1 MQRRAALGVVC
12 YVGLG
17 VVVAGI
23 LLQVLPVALPPAVA
37 VRVAHNSEG
46 FVLALL
52 LAPWIQFVR
61 PRLAGRAAEWPVTL
75 AAAAAS
81 AAVGVLL
88 VATDLPSRFRTLNEA
103 FLALAALLPY
113 VQVRRPVPRW
123 VPVVVSGA
131 ALAAIV
137 LGLHEKGVVDQAE
150 TLAVL
155 VLAPVAFDLVDR
167 RVLDPGAPAG
177 RWRYAWYVF
186 LVAAPLVASVAARGT
201 YLSRVTEA
209 FVFLLLLEVYLALY
223 RSTPVRTS
231 TRSYV

>member
-186 LVAAPLVASVAARGT
+186 LVAAPLAASVAARAT